1 MNFEDATYRHC
12 HYWQNPKFGLVA
24 QTLEPAMEEESLPAS
39 NESQLFYE
47 AFKASPV
54 GIAFEDLEGRP
65 LFVNPALC
73 SMLGFSQEEMLG
85 KRCVEFSPPKDAQQ
99 DWALFE
105 QLRAGSIDHY
115 HLDKR
120 FFRKDGSLAWGR
132 LSASLLTHHT
142 PPMVLVLVQDLTE
155 KKKVQEELQRL
166 QEEEHRA
173 LKTLEMVTEQMAG
186 AVTQASRD
194 FRYLWANKGYA
205 EWLQLPLDHIVGRP
219 VADVLGKEAFETLR
233 PYFERVLTGQKVH
246 YEQQV
251 NYQYAGPKWISAT
264 YTPTFDETGVA
275 NGWVAVV
282 TDITERKRATDWNKG
297 AEELYGYAAGEAI
310 GKPISLLVPPEC
322 SDDFPR
328 NMGSVKRGE
337 TVKNYET
344 LRQRKDGTCIHVSL
358 TVSPFRDSEGRVA
371 GTSAIARDISE
382 RKQQEEA
389 LHQKDRELSEAQRIA
404 GIGSWTWSARNDVV
418 TWSEE
423 LYRIAG
429 RDPMLSPPSYKEHS
443 SLFAAGSWE
452 RLSRCVD
459 EALRDGTSF
468 ELDVEMVRPDGST
481 RWITT
486 RGEAVAD
493 PTGLVV
499 GVRGTAQDI
508 TERKQADEA
517 IARLSGR
524 LIEAQEEERS
534 RIARELH
541 DDVGQRLA
549 VLSWGLQQLHTEL
562 PPDAPAFLS
571 EQLDSTLGQASEI
584 SNEVRNLSHRLHSSH
599 LDLRGLVAAME
610 SFCREFAKQQ
620 NVEIDFTHGDL
631 PKNIPQ
637 DVSLC
642 LFRILQE
649 GLHNAV
655 KYSGVQRFEIGLQP
669 VPDGVQLVIRD
680 SGVGFDVQ
688 AAMKKQGL
696 GLVSMR
702 ERVSLVKGTLTI
714 ESKPTKGTVIKV
726 RIPLASK
733 AKAAT
738 GA

>member
-1 MNFEDATYRHC
+1 
-12 HYWQNPKFGLVA
+12 
-24 QTLEPAMEEESLPAS
+24 MEEGHLLAS
-39 NESQLFYE
+39 PESQLFYE

-54 GIAFEDLEGRP
+54 GIALEDLEGRP

-85 KRCVEFSPPKDAQQ
+85 KRCVEFFPPQDTRQ

-105 QLRAGSIDHY
+105 QLRTRSIDHY
-115 HLDKR
+115 HLDKH

-132 LSASLLTHHT
+132 LSASLLTRHT
-142 PPMVLVLVQDLTE
+142 PPMVFVLVQDLTE
-155 KKKVQEELQRL
+155 EKKAQEELQRL
-166 QEEEHRA
+166 REEEHRV

-233 PYFERVLTGQKVH
+233 PYFERVLAGQKVH
-246 YEQQV
+246 YEEQV

-282 TDITERKRATDWNKG
+282 TDITERKRAEEAQRRLAVIVTSSDDAIIGTDLDGIITDWNKG
-297 AEELYGYAAGEAI
+297 AEQLYGYTAGEVV
-310 GKPISLLVPPEC
+310 GKSISLLVPPEC

-344 LRQRKDGTCIHVSL
+344 LRQMKDGTCIHVSL

-382 RKQQEEA
+382 RKRQEEA
-389 LHQKDRELSEAQRIA
+389 LRQKDRELSEAQRIA
-404 GIGSWTWSARNDVV
+404 GIGSWTWSVRNDVV

-655 KYSGVQRFEIGLQP
+655 KYSGVRRFEAGLQP
-669 VPDGVQLVIRD
+669 VPGGVQLLIRD
-680 SGVGFDVQ
+680 SGVGFDVHT
-688 AAMKKQGL
+688 AMKKQGL

-702 ERVSLVKGTLTI
+702 ERVSLVNGTLTI
-714 ESKPTKGTVIKV
+714 ESKPTKGTVISV
-726 RIPLASK
+726 RVPLASK
-733 AKAAT
+733 ATAAT
-738 GA
+738 GV